1 MCVVCNAGLAEFL
14 KASSSRRDFLKYAGA
29 TAASSGLMASG
40 IPPTP
45 VRAQSATPTGTA
57 DVIFRGGPILTM
69 NEGAPRAE
77 ALATRGAQI
86 LAVGPA
92 ADVEARRGPSARFVD
107 LGGRAL
113 LPGLID
119 PHMHF
124 VFVLFEDWIDVSAIA
139 TPTYEGVQTKLREGA
154 RAAKAGDWVRAWQFD
169 PSITQGAHTPTLAE
183 LDALAPDN
191 PFFMLENNGHVAYV
205 NSRAL
210 QTTGITRDTPD
221 PPTARFVR
229 GPDGALTGKLEEPL
243 AYLPFIAK
251 MPIPS
256 AMEMRARIRRMF
268 DRAAAARCTALHDC
282 GIGALRGTTDLAL
295 LDAAIQENPSIRYRG
310 MLVSTP

>member
-1 MCVVCNAGLAEFL
+1 M
-14 KASSSRRDFLKYAGA
+14 
-29 TAASSGLMASG
+29 
-40 IPPTP
+40 
-45 VRAQSATPTGTA
+45 
-57 DVIFRGGPILTM
+57 
-69 NEGAPRAE
+69 
-77 ALATRGAQI
+77 
-86 LAVGPA
+86 
-92 ADVEARRGPSARFVD
+92 
-107 LGGRAL
+107 

-229 GPDGALTGKLEEPL
+229 GPDGALTGKLEETL

>member
-1 MCVVCNAGLAEFL
+1 VGCRP
-14 KASSSRRDFLKYAGA
+14 S
-29 TAASSGLMASG
+29 
-40 IPPTP
+40 PTSW
-45 VRAQSATPTGTA
+45 RTS
-57 DVIFRGGPILTM
+57 
-69 NEGAPRAE
+69 
-77 ALATRGAQI
+77 
-86 LAVGPA
+86 VGPA
-92 ADVEARRGPSARFVD
+92 ADVEARRGPSTRFVD

-139 TPTYEGVQTKLREGA
+139 TPTYEGMQTKLREGA

-256 AMEMRARIRRMF
+256 AMEMRARIRRMHQMARRGDPV
-268 DRAAAARCTALHDC
+268 DRRSRSWIYGHETVEGSNADLE
-282 GIGALRGTTDLAL
+282 RGSCDWKHRQEGHRTD
-295 LDAAIQENPSIRYRG
+295 
-310 MLVSTP
+310 